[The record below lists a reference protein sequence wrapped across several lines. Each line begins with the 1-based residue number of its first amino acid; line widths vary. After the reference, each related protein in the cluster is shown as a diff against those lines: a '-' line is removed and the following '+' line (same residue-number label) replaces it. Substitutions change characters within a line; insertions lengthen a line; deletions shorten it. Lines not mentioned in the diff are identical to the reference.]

1 MEHGFVKVAAVT
13 PDIRVADVEFNA
25 AQICRAVKRAS
36 KEGAKVIVLPEL
48 CLSGY
53 SCGDLFL
60 QNSLLVS
67 CREQLS
73 KIAEFTRE
81 IDALVFVGLPFERE
95 GKLFNVAAA
104 LCGGRI
110 LAFVPKTYMEKVDV
124 FEDFITLLGNLN
136 RNNTPLMVNSFY
148 IIDDEKQRGKMTEEF
163 YAAVKKKLPHTRS
176 AVTTSFNPGAR
187 AQRSW
192 TAGC

>member
-1 MEHGFVKVAAVT
+1 M
-13 PDIRVADVEFNA
+13 
-25 AQICRAVKRAS
+25 
-36 KEGAKVIVLPEL
+36 IVLPEL

-110 LAFVPKTYMEKVDV
+110 LAFVPKTY
-124 FEDFITLLGNLN
+124 IPSHG
-136 RNNTPLMVNSFY
+136 
-148 IIDDEKQRGKMTEEF
+148 EF
-163 YAAVKKKLPHTRS
+163 YEARHFTPGNREIAWVDSEGEEIPFGTRIL
-176 AVTTSFNPGAR
+176 FQAR
-187 AQRSW
+187 EMKELVI
-192 TAGC
+192 GCEICEDLWVPQPPCVLRPWRVRFFW

>member
-95 GKLFNVAAA
+95 GKLF
-104 LCGGRI
+104 
-110 LAFVPKTYMEKVDV
+110 
-124 FEDFITLLGNLN
+124 
-136 RNNTPLMVNSFY
+136 
-148 IIDDEKQRGKMTEEF
+148 
-163 YAAVKKKLPHTRS
+163 
-176 AVTTSFNPGAR
+176 
-187 AQRSW
+187 
-192 TAGC
+192 